1 MCGLMLITISKTTGT
16 LNAMVKNMLTYMQF
30 VRTLVMVFANQLAF
44 NAVTGTTS
52 YFFRASKVK
61 TFKKL
66 LSNRTKK
73 NLSKELGKT
82 KKNI

>member
-1 MCGLMLITISKTTGT
+1 MLITISKTIVTS
-16 LNAMVKNMLTYMQF
+16 NAMVKNMLTYMQF
-30 VRTLVMVFANQLAF
+30 VRTLVMIFANQLAF
-44 NAVTGTTS
+44 HPVTGTTS

-66 LSNRTKK
+66 LSNQTEK

-82 KKNI
+82 EKNV

>member
-1 MCGLMLITISKTTGT
+1 MSGLMLITISKTTGT
-16 LNAMVKNMLTYMQF
+16 SNAMVKNMLTYMQF

-44 NAVTGTTS
+44 HAVTGTTS
-52 YFFRASKVK
+52 YVFRASKVK

-66 LSNRTKK
+66 LSNQTKK

-82 KKNI
+82 KKNV

>member
-1 MCGLMLITISKTTGT
+1 MCGLMLITISKTIVTS
-16 LNAMVKNMLTYMQF
+16 NAIMKNMLTYMQF
-30 VRTLVMVFANQLAF
+30 VRTLVMIFANQLAF
-44 NAVTGTTS
+44 HAVTGTTS

>member
-16 LNAMVKNMLTYMQF
+16 SNAMVKNMLTYMQF

-44 NAVTGTTS
+44 HAVTGTTS

-66 LSNRTKK
+66 LSNQAKK

-82 KKNI
+82 KKNV

>member
-52 YFFRASKVK
+52 YFSRASKVK

>member
-1 MCGLMLITISKTTGT
+1 MSGLMLITISKTTGT
-16 LNAMVKNMLTYMQF
+16 SNAMVKNMLTYMQF

-44 NAVTGTTS
+44 HAVTGTTS

-66 LSNRTKK
+66 LSNQAKK

-82 KKNI
+82 KKNV

>member
-1 MCGLMLITISKTTGT
+1 MCGLMLITISKTPGT

>member
-1 MCGLMLITISKTTGT
+1 MLIRISKIPGT
-16 LNAMVKNMLTYMQF
+16 SNAMVRNMLTYMQF

-44 NAVTGTTS
+44 HAVTGTTS

-66 LSNRTKK
+66 LSNQAKK

-82 KKNI
+82 EKNV